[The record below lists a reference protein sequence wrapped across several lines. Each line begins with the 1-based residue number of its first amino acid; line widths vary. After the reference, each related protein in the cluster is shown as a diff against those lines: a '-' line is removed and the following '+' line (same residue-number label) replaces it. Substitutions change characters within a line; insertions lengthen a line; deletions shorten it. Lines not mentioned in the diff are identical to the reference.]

1 MKTAVAQNKFK
12 EGEVVYAN
20 SDPKRKLVI
29 ARYLDRIYYC
39 YLQQNPSVK
48 NLVYYERELTASQ

>member
-1 MKTAVAQNKFK
+1 MKISVTQNKYK

-29 ARYLDRIYYC
+29 SRYIDRIYYC
-39 YLQQNPSVK
+39 YLQQNPSIK
-48 NLVYYERELTASQ
+48 NLLFYERQLKASE